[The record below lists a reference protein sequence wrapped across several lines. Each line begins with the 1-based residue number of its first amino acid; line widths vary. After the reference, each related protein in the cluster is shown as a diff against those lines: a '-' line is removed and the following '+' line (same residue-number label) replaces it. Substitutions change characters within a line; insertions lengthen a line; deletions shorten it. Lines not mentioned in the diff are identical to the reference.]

1 MKAIRDVSDTLEGLV
16 ARDRWGLPLYE
27 DILFI
32 K

>member
-1 MKAIRDVSDTLEGLV
+1 VREVSDTLEGLV
-16 ARDRWGLPLYE
+16 ARDKWGLPAYE